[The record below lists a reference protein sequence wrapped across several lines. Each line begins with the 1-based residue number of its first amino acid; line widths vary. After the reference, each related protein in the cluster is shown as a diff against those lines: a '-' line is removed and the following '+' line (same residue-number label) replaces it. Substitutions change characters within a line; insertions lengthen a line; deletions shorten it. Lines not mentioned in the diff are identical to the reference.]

1 MRTFYPPAFYLVLL
15 SVLSLLNSCG
25 SARQMI
31 TVRNPL
37 AIDRSAE
44 TVGIAPG
51 DLKVLRGGFDPEKVL
66 LEEVATGQPVLRQWL
81 DYDLDGQP
89 DELIFQVDIKADAQK
104 TFALVRDKNGA
115 GRQPQ
120 SERTTFSRF
129 VPERIDDYA
138 WENDRV
144 AFRTYGPEAQR
155 LVEAK
160 QPGGTLSSGIDLWLK
175 RVSYPVIHHWYT
187 RNTETA
193 GYYHIDHG
201 EGYDPYHVGTSRGTG
216 GAGVWGNDTLL
227 AGKNFIHY
235 RTLATGPIRTVFELD
250 YAPWSPYG
258 IAETKRIS
266 LDLGS
271 NFSCFE
277 VRLNAA
283 QAPPNYTLGITLHD
297 GKGEPALYEKE
308 GWFRHWEP
316 MDDSFV
322 GEGIVLDPARVS
334 RAFVHR
340 SPRPDQSQLLISTS
354 PRDGSLTYY
363 AGFAWLKS
371 GQVGSVAD
379 WDAMLRHKAQCIAHP
394 LEVHIGR

>member
-1 MRTFYPPAFYLVLL
+1 
-15 SVLSLLNSCG
+15 
-25 SARQMI
+25 MI

-37 AIDRSAE
+37 AADRNAE
-44 TVGIAPG
+44 TVGIAPR

-66 LEEVATGQPVLRQWL
+66 LEEVATGQPVVRQWL
-81 DYDLDGQP
+81 DYDLDGKP

-104 TFALVRDKNGA
+104 TFALVRDKKGA
-115 GRQPQ
+115 DRQPQ

-216 GAGVWGNDTLL
+216 GAGVWVNDTLL
-227 AGKNFIHY
+227 AGKNFIRY

-271 NFSCFE
+271 NFSRFE

-297 GKGEPALYEKE
+297 GKGEPALHEKE

-316 MDDSFV
+316 IDDSFV

-371 GQVGSVAD
+371 GQVSSVAD
-379 WDAMLRHKAQCIAHP
+379 WEAMLRHKAQCIAHP
-394 LEVHIGR
+394 LEVQIGR

>member
-1 MRTFYPPAFYLVLL
+1 MNKLSASVFHFLL
-15 SVLSLLNSCG
+15 FSALLALNSCVG
-25 SARQMI
+25 TYHKIKVM
-31 TVRNPL
+31 NPL

-44 TVGIAPG
+44 TVEIARE
-51 DLKVLRGGFDPEKVL
+51 DLKNLPDGFNPEHL
-66 LEEVATGQPVLRQWL
+66 LLKDAATKEPMLCQWL
-81 DYDLDGQP
+81 DYDLDGKP
-89 DELIFQVDIKADAQK
+89 DELIFQVDIKAEGQK
-104 TFALVRDKNGA
+104 NVMLIRDKKGA
-115 GRQPQ
+115 LKQPQ

-155 LVEAK
+155 LVEEK
-160 QPGGTLSSGIDLWLK
+160 LPGGTLSSGIDLWLK
-175 RVSYPVIHHWYT
+175 RVPYPVIHKWYT
-187 RNTETA
+187 KNTEIA

-216 GAGVWGNDTLL
+216 GAGVWIRDTLL
-227 AGKNFIHY
+227 AGKNFIRY
-235 RTLATGPIRTVFELD
+235 RSIATGPIRTVFELD
-250 YAPWSPYG
+250 YAPWSDYG

-266 LDLGS
+266 LDLGA
-271 NFSCFE
+271 NFSRFE

-297 GKGEPALYEKE
+297 GKGEPALNEKE

-316 MDDSFV
+316 IDDSFV
-322 GEGIVLDPARVS
+322 GEGIVLDPALLA

-340 SPRPDQSQLLISTS
+340 TSKPDQSQLLISTS
-354 PRDGSLTYY
+354 PRDGRLTYY

-371 GQVGSVAD
+371 GQIGSMAD
-379 WDAMLRHKAQCIAHP
+379 WEAMLRHKAQCIAHP
-394 LEVHIGR
+394 LEVKILP